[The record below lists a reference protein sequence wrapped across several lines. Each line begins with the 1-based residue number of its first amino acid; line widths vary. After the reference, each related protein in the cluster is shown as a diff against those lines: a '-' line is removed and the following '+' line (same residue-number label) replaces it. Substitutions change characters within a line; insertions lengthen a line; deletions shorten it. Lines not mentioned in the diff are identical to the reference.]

1 MKITV
6 TNVYNNTAM
15 QGLNFKKG
23 HGQSFFIE
31 TESTKILYD
40 TGLNGKDLL
49 HNFNLMNI
57 DPNTLDYLVISH
69 GHFDHTGG
77 LEELLKVRASPK
89 PLLTIA
95 HPSILEAKKARGKK
109 FKLPCKYDIGIP
121 KIEEILFK
129 KLNFRFVEEPYQ
141 ITPWLYTS
149 GVVLGREEKD
159 GTHERLIH
167 KEERKWVRDPMLDD
181 LSLVLKTKK
190 GLVLIC
196 GCCHAGLLN
205 VLNLVSINHKDEKI
219 HAILGGTHMVAFTRE
234 DVIRVGDILETRYG
248 VPQLYLN
255 HCTGNH
261 IIDQLKRRFSD
272 EIVKECHAGTKLIFQ
287 L

>member
-15 QGLNFKKG
+15 KDSNLKKG

-57 DPNTLDYLVISH
+57 DPNTIDYLVISH

-77 LEELLKVRASPK
+77 LAELLKVRASPK

-95 HPSILEAKKARGKK
+95 HPSILEAKKARGKRY
-109 FKLPCKYDIGIP
+109 KLPYKYDIGIP

-129 KLNFRFVEEPYQ
+129 KLNFKFVEGPYQ

-149 GVVLGREEKD
+149 GVVLDREEKD

-167 KEERKWVRDPMLDD
+167 
-181 LSLVLKTKK
+181 
-190 GLVLIC
+190 
-196 GCCHAGLLN
+196 
-205 VLNLVSINHKDEKI
+205 
-219 HAILGGTHMVAFTRE
+219 
-234 DVIRVGDILETRYG
+234 
-248 VPQLYLN
+248 
-255 HCTGNH
+255 
-261 IIDQLKRRFSD
+261 
-272 EIVKECHAGTKLIFQ
+272 
-287 L
+287 

>member
-15 QGLNFKKG
+15 QGSNLKKG

-40 TGLNGKDLL
+40 TGLNGKDLF
-49 HNFNLMNI
+49 HNFALMNI
-57 DPNTLDYLVISH
+57 SSSTIDYLVFSH
-69 GHFDHTGG
+69 GHYDHTGG
-77 LEELLKVRASPK
+77 LEELLRLRKSQN

-95 HPSILEAKKARGKK
+95 HPSILESKKARGKK
-109 FKLPCKYDIGIP
+109 FWFSYKYDIGMP
-121 KIEEILFK
+121 KIEKKPLK
-129 KLNFRFVEEPYQ
+129 KLKFKFVETPYQ

-149 GVVLGREEKD
+149 GVVLNREERD
-159 GTHERLIH
+159 GTSERLIH
-167 KEERKWVRDPMLDD
+167 KEGRKWVRDPMLDD

-205 VLNLVSINHKDEKI
+205 VLKQVAENHKDEKI
-219 HAILGGTHMVAFTRE
+219 HSILGGTHMVAFTGDE
-234 DVIRVGDILETRYG
+234 VTHVGDILESRYG
-248 VPQLYLN
+248 TPQLYLN

-261 IIDQLKRRFSD
+261 IIEQLKARFG
-272 EIVKECHAGTKLIFQ
+272 ENIVKPCHVGTQ
-287 L
+287 LSFDY